1 MPGFGSAAE
10 LVAWR
15 VPEGAPYRLVRLV
28 ERNLC
33 VEPKEPNNGRALR
46 DAAFIVSPRSASL
59 ERTYA
64 NLQKADQLAPLTQGP
79 PVDGSVPPLGQ
90 TAGVGP

>member
-1 MPGFGSAAE
+1 MSGFGPAAE

-15 VPEGAPYRLVRLV
+15 VPEGATYRLVRLV

-46 DAAFIVSPRSASL
+46 DAAFIVSPRSVTFYRAD
-59 ERTYA
+59 A
-64 NLQKADQLAPLTQGP
+64 CNGGVDQLAGPVLSLVEGLRQGP
-79 PVDGSVPPLGQ
+79 PFD
-90 TAGVGP
+90 